1 MTKRQ
6 EKWRRHGAR
15 YKARRRAVD
24 VLFEAEARDID
35 PMRIVEDRTELAR
48 VPENQVAPIAE
59 YTRQI
64 VLGAAEELDAVDST
78 IERFLSDQ
86 WELGR
91 LPAVDRAILRMSVW
105 ELIFNPDVPTP
116 TAVVEGVEIASEYSG
131 EQGAPYI
138 HAVLDDVAENL
149 AEVRA
154 SVGAEATEV
163 AEAVENAEAKAD
175 PVENQTAENQAKEAE
190 TTPEASQATT
200 AND

>member
-48 VPENQVAPIAE
+48 VPENQVAPIAQ

-64 VLGAAEELDAVDST
+64 VLGAAEELDALDSV
-78 IERFLSDQ
+78 IVRFLSDQ

-105 ELIFNPDVPTP
+105 ELIFNPDVPTA

-149 AEVRA
+149 DEVRA
-154 SVGAEATEV
+154 SVRDDAAADTAAE
-163 AEAVENAEAKAD
+163 
-175 PVENQTAENQAKEAE
+175 TAEDPDATPEPPTEDVETIGGTEGTANGAQEAE
-190 TTPEASQATT
+190 
-200 AND
+200 

>member
-24 VLFEAEARDID
+24 VLFEAEARDVD
-35 PMRIVEDRTELAR
+35 PMSIVADRTELAR
-48 VPENQVAPIAE
+48 VPENQVAPIAD

-64 VLGAAEELDAVDST
+64 VLGAAEELDAVDAAIT
-78 IERFLSDQ
+78 RFLSDQ

-91 LPAVDRAILRMSVW
+91 IPAVDRAILRMSVW
-105 ELIFNPDVPTP
+105 ELIFNPEVPTA

-138 HAVLDDVAENL
+138 HAVLDDVAKHLDEL
-149 AEVRA
+149 RAAAAPAPAEEA
-154 SVGAEATEV
+154 DSAEAS
-163 AEAVENAEAKAD
+163 D
-175 PVENQTAENQAKEAE
+175 
-190 TTPEASQATT
+190 SL
-200 AND
+200 DD